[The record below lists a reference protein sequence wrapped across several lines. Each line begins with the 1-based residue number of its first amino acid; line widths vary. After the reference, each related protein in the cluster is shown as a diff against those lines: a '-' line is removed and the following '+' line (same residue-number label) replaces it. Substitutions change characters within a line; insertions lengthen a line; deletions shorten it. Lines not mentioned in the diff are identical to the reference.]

1 MIILLMGVSGSGKTT
16 IGQQLAQELGWPF
29 ADADQWHPPANIAK
43 MRQGIP
49 LTDED
54 RWPWL
59 HALHAHLVTC
69 VQQGVSA
76 VLACSALKQAYR
88 DVLLVDEAAIRLVY
102 LRGDFD
108 LIQARLAQRQGHF
121 MPPELL
127 ASQFAAL
134 EEPAQAVIIDIAH
147 PPATIVALLRQHL
160 GV

>member
-1 MIILLMGVSGSGKTT
+1 MVIILMGVSGSGKTT

-29 ADADQWHPPANIAK
+29 SDADQFHAPTNIAR
-43 MRQGIP
+43 MRQGVP

-59 HALHAHLVTC
+59 HALRAHIVTC

-88 DVLLVDEAAIRLVY
+88 ESLMVDEATVRLVY

-108 LIQARLAQRQGHF
+108 LIHDRLTQRQGHF

-134 EEPAQAVIIDIAH
+134 EEPEQGVIIDIAQ
-147 PPATIVALLRQHL
+147 PPATIVALIRQQL